1 MQNRFVLLLIC
12 IFTFLNLTILAINM
26 SVQSYAD
33 VGGMNYRELKRDKD
47 FKRAVESIVED
58 CQVVDQ
64 SRLSC

>member
-1 MQNRFVLLLIC
+1 MQNRFALLIMC
-12 IFTFLNLTILAINM
+12 IFTCFNLVILAINM

-33 VGGMNYRELKRDKD
+33 VAGMNYRELKRDKD

-58 CQVVDQ
+58 CQVVDR